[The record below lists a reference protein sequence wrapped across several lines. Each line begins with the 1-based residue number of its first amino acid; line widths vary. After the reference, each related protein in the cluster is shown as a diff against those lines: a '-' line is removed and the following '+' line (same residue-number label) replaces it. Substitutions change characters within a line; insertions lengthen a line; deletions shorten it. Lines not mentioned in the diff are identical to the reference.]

1 MQHCLCQALC
11 WAQRT
16 QETSVS
22 PQGTREAGKQ
32 RGADGHAGAT
42 GSMTDRRWG
51 CEEGGVTDPPSKA
64 EQAAM
69 SSQRPSRLLL
79 PWSCQGT
86 QVEKEAK
93 LAPGTPKSCRS
104 GRGLGLVSQG
114 LPSSPPEPLGRIGSQ
129 HHPGL
134 CFLQAQPF
142 HLCASGLRAPTASQ
156 TMSEVPRL
164 NVPPLSGKVIC

>member
-1 MQHCLCQALC
+1 M
-11 WAQRT
+11 
-16 QETSVS
+16 S

-42 GSMTDRRWG
+42 GSMTDRGWG

-69 SSQRPSRLLL
+69 TSQQPSRLLL

-114 LPSSPPEPLGRIGSQ
+114 LPPS
-129 HHPGL
+129 
-134 CFLQAQPF
+134 
-142 HLCASGLRAPTASQ
+142 
-156 TMSEVPRL
+156 
-164 NVPPLSGKVIC
+164 PLSPREELVLSITQDSAFSRLSPSTSVRQDCGLPLPPRQ